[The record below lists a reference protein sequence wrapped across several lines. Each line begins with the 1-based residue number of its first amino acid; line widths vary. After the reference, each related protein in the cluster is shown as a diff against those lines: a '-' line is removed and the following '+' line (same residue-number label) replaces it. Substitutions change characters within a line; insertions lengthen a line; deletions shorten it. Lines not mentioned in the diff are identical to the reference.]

1 MRKKTV
7 THSVKTIFWW
17 IIYCLPLICYV
28 VVVWGF
34 ARNGHMYDT
43 FGTFIAE
50 AGFASDSLISNSLY
64 EIFGTNGVL
73 PLFTDY
79 GIFYFMEWFIGAYL
93 LHLAVDFILF
103 IPRLCHKFMNKFTR
117 SDDCE

>member
-17 IIYCLPLICYV
+17 IIYCLPLILFLIQ
-28 VVVWGF
+28 VWGN
-34 ARNGHMYDT
+34 ARNGLEVGSFNAFIENYFDT
-43 FGTFIAE
+43 NEG
-50 AGFASDSLISNSLY
+50 LI
-64 EIFGTNGVL
+64 VL
-73 PLFTDY
+73 PLQELFGYSGVFPVISST
-79 GIFYFMEWFIGAYL
+79 GLFVFMEWFIGTYL

-117 SDDCE
+117 SEDCE